1 MKKLLLSLAVVLGLM
16 PAINTNAADATLTQ
30 KWIYSSEALGTGW
43 DGTAPNWS
51 SADAIK
57 AQSCSRFATAKD
69 GKIYILNM
77 KTMSIAQ
84 ITADGIKD
92 LYKLPSLEGIN
103 VDVNGTPT
111 PDYYGTS
118 ISLDQAGNFIIGH
131 MFTKA
136 QSVLKYTVYSPTTGK
151 AKHFE
156 LNVPDGMMVMRNDCM
171 GRVLGDMTKDA
182 YAYIAPGD
190 FVQAGGVV
198 TPGTNGGGTYAA
210 NQKVRILHF
219 TGNGDVDG
227 ISMTDSWSNMI
238 YLGSHLSYNN
248 LCQPL
253 YDSMEAAKD
262 VPATA
267 TFISASA
274 YQPSMVDNQP
284 QKPTATYFGFTAAGA
299 ENWGYAALG
308 SSIKAATNG
317 FDTFVL
323 DGKRYYVR
331 NNSNAEELNL
341 WKAYTM
347 DIAVYDE
354 AFNIVAT
361 WSNPEY
367 VSNQGYSSII
377 AEPVEG
383 GANIYVYNS
392 TGNINDEKKNW
403 GVATMLFFSIPT
415 GAPEGSA
422 ENPYKISTPEDLC
435 AMNTKI
441 VADKKVYFALQN
453 DIDMSGVK
461 DYKPVIGADGATYV
475 GEFEFDGQNHVIKN
489 FAPEAK
495 YSYMSLFGVIRG
507 NVKNL
512 GVENAE
518 IVSNSLGAGVIGGY
532 GAQGGVECVIEN
544 VWATGSVTGSTDV
557 YAGGLVGTNQGK
569 LTIKNCY
576 FRGDVFGKFAGGL
589 VGRARADVSISNA
602 YAAGSVSATQNAGGI
617 AGTDKTNTLTITLN
631 DVIAWNTSVDAG
643 VSANA
648 VSSLVYT
655 ADNVKV
661 WNEMTINGQ
670 TVTDG
675 VDAATLGA
683 TATAWE
689 GFNSTLGNDGYPVLA
704 WQKVEAP
711 LGSEENPVV
720 ISTPEE
726 LVGLAD
732 KLLEGTTYV
741 VLDNDIDMAGV
752 EFKSILLNNRVDDQF
767 VEKHGQTVHFDGRNH
782 VIRNLTAQEG
792 IFKWFT
798 GSVKNLGVENYY
810 AKGGN
815 WSAVGVLFDY
825 ANYDCEVD
833 NCWATGSVSGFYAG
847 GLVAGVQNK
856 SNLVVRNSYSRVN
869 VTTPDGFAGGLVGP
883 CNQQASL
890 TIENCYAS
898 GDVTTTGN
906 GRFAGGI
913 AAGMNNNYSGA
924 DKASTVTLK
933 NVASLNKT
941 ITGRTGANALVVPLE
956 GLLTVTA
963 TDCLTWDGTLVNEA
977 AVEGSVSKE
986 TIFATV
992 MGWEA
997 FADELHKDM
1006 PVLAWQI
1013 SSAPLGSEMNPV
1025 IVSTPEEL
1033 VGLADNLLEGT
1044 TYVAL
1049 QNDIDMAGVEFKSIL
1064 LNNRVDD
1071 QFVEKHGQTVH
1082 FDGRNHV
1089 IRNLTA
1095 QEGIFKWFTGSVKN
1109 LGVENYYAKGGNWS
1123 AVGVLFDYANYDCEV
1138 DNCWAT
1144 GSVSGFY
1151 AGGLVAG
1158 VQNKS
1163 NLVVRNSYSRVN
1175 VTTPDG
1181 FAGGLVGPCNQQASL
1196 TIENCYASGDVT
1208 TTGNGR
1214 FAGGIAAGM
1223 NNNYSG
1229 ADKASTV
1236 TLKNVASL
1244 NKTITGRTGANA
1256 LVVPLEG
1263 LLTVTATDCLT
1274 WDGTLVNEAAVEGSV
1289 SKETIFA
1296 TVMGWEAFNDGLS
1309 NGLPVLAWQNATDV
1323 VVETAEDLVALAE
1336 LLKKDTCYNIVFAA
1350 DIDMEGKTYKAPS
1363 NIKAD
1368 VDGKCHIIKN
1378 LTAEQAL
1385 FEHFEGTIKNL
1396 GVENMSNISTG
1407 KWGTAGTIT
1416 SYVLGE
1422 TTIENCFATGAVYGF
1437 YAGGIVAGVQKDAKL
1452 TIRNCY
1458 ADVEVESPNGWA
1470 GGLVGPCNENAQLYI
1485 ENCYAS
1491 GDVTSANG
1499 SGGLSAGMN
1508 ANYTA
1513 NPATITVKNSVA
1525 WNGDVYGGT
1534 SAPFVMPYELA
1545 VIELTDVVAWNE
1557 MIVNDIT
1564 VTDGKTTAEL
1574 QALVT
1579 GWEAFNDKLNDGMPV
1594 LAWQDA
1600 NGASAVSEIEAVDED
1615 AAPVYYNLQGVRVQN
1630 PANGIYI
1637 VKRGSKVSKVF
1648 IR

>member
-898 GDVTTTGN
+898 GDV
-906 GRFAGGI
+906 I
-913 AAGMNNNYSGA
+913 
-924 DKASTVTLK
+924 
-933 NVASLNKT
+933 
-941 ITGRTGANALVVPLE
+941 
-956 GLLTVTA
+956 
-963 TDCLTWDGTLVNEA
+963 
-977 AVEGSVSKE
+977 
-986 TIFATV
+986 
-992 MGWEA
+992 
-997 FADELHKDM
+997 
-1006 PVLAWQI
+1006 
-1013 SSAPLGSEMNPV
+1013 
-1025 IVSTPEEL
+1025 
-1033 VGLADNLLEGT
+1033 
-1044 TYVAL
+1044 
-1049 QNDIDMAGVEFKSIL
+1049 
-1064 LNNRVDD
+1064 
-1071 QFVEKHGQTVH
+1071 
-1082 FDGRNHV
+1082 
-1089 IRNLTA
+1089 
-1095 QEGIFKWFTGSVKN
+1095 
-1109 LGVENYYAKGGNWS
+1109 
-1123 AVGVLFDYANYDCEV
+1123 
-1138 DNCWAT
+1138 
-1144 GSVSGFY
+1144 
-1151 AGGLVAG
+1151 
-1158 VQNKS
+1158 
-1163 NLVVRNSYSRVN
+1163 
-1175 VTTPDG
+1175 
-1181 FAGGLVGPCNQQASL
+1181 
-1196 TIENCYASGDVT
+1196 